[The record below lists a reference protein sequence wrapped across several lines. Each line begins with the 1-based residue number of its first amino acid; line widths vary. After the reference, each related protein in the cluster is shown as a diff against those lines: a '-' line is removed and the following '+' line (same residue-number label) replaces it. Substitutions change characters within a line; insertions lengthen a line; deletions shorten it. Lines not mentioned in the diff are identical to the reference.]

1 MNRHWLMSGLLVVL
15 TQGLLWSSSAS
26 SQTDQFAGVV
36 VTPTEVAPNVF
47 MMTGAGGNIGVS
59 AGPDGIL
66 IIDDQFAPLAGR
78 IASALEALA
87 DASFD
92 PAVRYVINTH
102 YHVDHT
108 GSNAFFA
115 ERGATIIAH
124 DKVRV
129 RLLGNDSA
137 TRASLPVV
145 THSNGLSIYLNDE
158 ELTLI
163 ALAGHTDGDSAVWFK
178 KANIL
183 HTGDLLFNGL
193 FPYIDLEGGGSVDDY
208 LASQAELLEWVDE
221 DTQLI
226 PGHGP
231 LATVDDLRAM
241 HTMIR
246 LSAQS
251 VRDAVAAGE
260 PLEAIIARGVDAVYK
275 PLAWSFISESRWLE
289 ILYTDAIQNSRP
301 ITR

>member
-1 MNRHWLMSGLLVVL
+1 MSRHYVFGGLLVLL
-15 TQGLLWSSSAS
+15 TQGLLCSSSAS
-26 SQTDQFAGVV
+26 SQTDQFTGVI
-36 VTPTEVAPNVF
+36 VTPIEVAPNVF
-47 MMTGAGGNIGVS
+47 YDDWRGGNIGVS
-59 AGPDGIL
+59 VGRDGLL
-66 IIDDQFAPLAGR
+66 IVDDQFAPLASR
-78 IASALEALA
+78 IASALEPLA
-87 DASFD
+87 DPSFD

-124 DKVRV
+124 DNVRV

-137 TRASLPVV
+137 SRASLPVV

-158 ELTLI
+158 ELMLI

-178 KANIL
+178 KANVL

-208 LASQAELLEWVDE
+208 LASQAELLEWVDD

-231 LATVDDLRAM
+231 LATGEDLRAM

-246 LSAQS
+246 VISQS

-260 PLEAIIARGVDAVYK
+260 TLETIIARGVDPVYK
-275 PLAWSFISESRWLE
+275 ILAWSFISESRWLE
-289 ILYTDAIQNSRP
+289 IL
-301 ITR
+301 